1 MTNPITSELER
12 KRGKRRIRESSCLDW
27 QSSYVKIY
35 LIIIQKEQYRKKYPS
50 LLFLNMRLRD
60 ESSSSS
66 GVQISVH
73 SSIALDETI
82 HDVKWIPSSARFCV
96 LGAHARGTGSL
107 QVFELE
113 NTHPLD
119 EEASSLSPLSSSPA
133 KPSSRLVMNAKGK
146 CEHDHAMKCGTFAGS
161 DAIEREFIAGDF
173 SGQLLCWDVEYL
185 TKPTRVVKNA
195 HESIINCIDGCY
207 NQHSKVIVT
216 GSRDGSVKVWDFR
229 RKESDPV
236 VNFAP
241 SATTK
246 VSPECWSVNVGN
258 AKNDSEP
265 MILAGY
271 SDGTVKMFDL
281 RRVKNSGEYS
291 TSLYW
296 ETNVDRG
303 VCGVEFDRKAIE
315 MNKFVVTCLESQSK
329 VFDARTFNPK
339 RGGFSSSVVTEVMEN
354 GPTIWGVKHSPFNR
368 EISVFLGG
376 DGTLSV
382 HKYAYPKQRRL
393 QLNEEECV
401 GNAGQTHLLVESK
414 VSTQPISAF
423 DWNKDKEGLAICSS
437 FDSRIRLLFIT
448 GMNKL

>member
-1 MTNPITSELER
+1 
-12 KRGKRRIRESSCLDW
+12 
-27 QSSYVKIY
+27 
-35 LIIIQKEQYRKKYPS
+35 
-50 LLFLNMRLRD
+50 MRSPD
-60 ESSSSS
+60 ESSSPPSP
-66 GVQISVH
+66 GIQISVH

-113 NTHPLD
+113 NNHG
-119 EEASSLSPLSSSPA
+119 ASFSSPSA
-133 KPSSRLVMNAKGK
+133 TPSSRLVMNAKEK
-146 CEHDHAMKCGTFAGS
+146 CEHDHALKCGTFAGS
-161 DAIEREFIAGDF
+161 DEIERTFIAGDF
-173 SGQLLCWDVEYL
+173 SGQLLSWDVENL
-185 TKPTRVVKNA
+185 TRPTRVVKNA
-195 HESIINCIDGCY
+195 HESIINCIDGCH
-207 NQHSKVIVT
+207 NEHSKVIVT

-229 RKESDPV
+229 RRQSDPV
-236 VNFAP
+236 VSFAP
-241 SATTK
+241 SVTTM

-281 RRVKNSGEYS
+281 RRVNMSGGNNSPP
-291 TSLYW
+291 LYW
-296 ETNVDRG
+296 ETNVGRG

-315 MNKFVVTCLESQSK
+315 MNKFLVTCLESHSK

-339 RGGFSSSVVTEVMEN
+339 RGGFSSSVITEVTEN

-368 EISVFLGG
+368 EISAFLGG

-393 QLNEEECV
+393 RLSEEECV